1 MNEEQI
7 AQLVRVDD
15 RSLRNEARIKK
26 LEESNATL
34 HELATSVAV
43 MANQME
49 TMNSN
54 VATMQSDV
62 ADLKNKPAKKWDSIV
77 DKVAWA
83 LIAAALGFIL
93 AQLGITG

>member
-43 MANQME
+43 MANQMK
-49 TMNSN
+49 TLNSN
-54 VATMQSDV
+54 FATMQSDV
-62 ADLKNKPAKKWDSIV
+62 SDLKNKPAKRWETIV
-77 DKVAWA
+77 DKLAWA
-83 LIAAALGFIL
+83 VIAAVLGFVAAHI
-93 AQLGITG
+93 GIM

>member
-43 MANQME
+43 MANQMK
-49 TMNSN
+49 TLNSN
-54 VATMQSDV
+54 FATMQSDV
-62 ADLKNKPAKKWDSIV
+62 ADLKNKPAKKWEAMGMEVLKILLAAVAGLVLAKVGIV
-77 DKVAWA
+77 
-83 LIAAALGFIL
+83 
-93 AQLGITG
+93 